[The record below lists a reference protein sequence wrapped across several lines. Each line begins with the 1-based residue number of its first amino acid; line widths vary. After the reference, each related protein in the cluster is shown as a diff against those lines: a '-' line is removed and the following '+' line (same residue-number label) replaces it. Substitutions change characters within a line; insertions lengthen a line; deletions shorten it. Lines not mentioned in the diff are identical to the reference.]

1 MHPKVKIV
9 LYGLSVFIIYTILAV
24 ILRKV
29 THHIPTEEEYF
40 GLLSNKDLLLG
51 LLLAV
56 VLTFTHEQ
64 KKRLR

>member
-1 MHPKVKIV
+1 MHPKVKII
-9 LYGLSVFIIYTILAV
+9 LYGLSVFIIYTILAI
-24 ILRKV
+24 ILRRV

-51 LLLAV
+51 LFLAV

>member
-1 MHPKVKIV
+1 MHPKLKIV
-9 LYGLSVFIIYTILAV
+9 LYGVIVFILYTILAIV
-24 ILRKV
+24 LRKV

-40 GLLSNKDLLLG
+40 GLLSNKDLFLG

-64 KKRLR
+64 KKRLK

>member
-1 MHPKVKIV
+1 MHSKLKIV
-9 LYGLSVFIIYTILAV
+9 LYGLIVFILYTILA
-24 ILRKV
+24 IIIKKV
-29 THHIPTEEEYF
+29 THHIPTQEEYF

-64 KKRLR
+64 KKRLQ